1 MRDFRVA
8 QVMSQCNR
16 ATSSPNTEI
25 ARAPTEPTTWS
36 SSGAIASNARAIR
49 SSLSAQV
56 VIPNV
61 SATAHSRAHSATRTI
76 GAGLVNRFATSAS
89 ITCPWVKIGTSS
101 RIGHARSMIPTRSS
115 RRLNSATTGNDPNIL
130 STLDGPYT
138 ARCPRMA
145 PV

>member
-1 MRDFRVA
+1 
-8 QVMSQCNR
+8 MSQCNR

-25 ARAPTEPTTWS
+25 ARAPTEPTIAS
-36 SSGAIASNARAIR
+36 NCGATASNARAIR
-49 SSLSAQV
+49 SSLSAAV

-61 SATAHSRAHSATRTI
+61 SATAHSRAQPATRTI

-145 PV
+145 PVWQPPLT